1 MAQHDLVI
9 RNGLLVDGTGAGRRH
24 GSVAIKD
31 GMITAVADAGTDDEN
46 EIGSGHQ
53 EIDADGRLVTP
64 GWVDMHTHYDAQ
76 ATWDPHLTPSG
87 WHGVTTV
94 VMGNCGVGFAPAAS
108 DRHDWLIELM
118 EGVEDIPGA
127 AMHEGIEWEWETF
140 PEYLDALSRR
150 NWVADIGTQVP
161 HGALRAFVM
170 GERGAANEDATV
182 DDIAEMAR
190 LTGEGLRAGALG
202 FSTSR
207 TPLHKSIHGELVP
220 GTYADI
226 DELMGIADAI
236 AEVGHGVFQGA
247 FHHTDVPDSF
257 SWFKEI
263 TRRTG
268 KPLTF
273 NFVQT
278 DAAPDLWRDVLGM
291 LDEARA
297 EGLRVTG
304 QSTGR
309 PIGVLQSWLGTVHPF
324 LGCPTWRRE
333 LADLPD
339 DELIRRLGTSEVR
352 SALTTEA
359 PEGLTRFQEFVF
371 RSWDKMWP
379 FAGEADYEPAPKH
392 SVANRAKESGR
403 DPIEIAYDQLMSN
416 GGHGVLYFPLF
427 NYSEHTLDPLFE
439 IHQNPSVRMG
449 LADSGAHCATICDGG
464 MPSFMLSYWSRDR
477 SRGERLP
484 LELVV
489 KRQTSETAQHYDLH
503 DRGVLAPGYRADI
516 NVIDYD
522 ALNVEA
528 PHMVGDF
535 PTGAKRY
542 VQKAVGYSATV
553 CAGQIVSQD
562 GEFTDALPG
571 KLLRGP
577 QHK

>member
-1 MAQHDLVI
+1 MHDLVI
-9 RNGLLVDGTGAGRRH
+9 RNGVLIDGSGADRRS
-24 GSVAIKD
+24 GSVAITD
-31 GMITAVADAGTDDEN
+31 GVITHVGEGTEDL
-46 EIGSGHQ
+46 GQ
-53 EIDADGRLVTP
+53 ATRTIDADGRLITP

-94 VMGNCGVGFAPAAS
+94 IMGNCGVGFAPAKS

-140 PEYLDALSRR
+140 PEYLDALARR

-220 GTYADI
+220 GTNADI
-226 DELMGIADAI
+226 DELFGIADAM
-236 AEVGHGVFQGA
+236 ADVGHGVFQGA

-257 SWFKEI
+257 SWFREI

-291 LDEARA
+291 LDQARA
-297 EGLRVTG
+297 DGLPVTA

-309 PIGVLQSWLGTVHPF
+309 PIGILQSWLGTVHPF

-333 LADLPD
+333 LKDLPD
-339 DELIRRLGTSEVR
+339 DALLRRLAEPAIRT
-352 SALTTEA
+352 ALITEA

-379 FAGEADYEPAPKH
+379 FIGDADYEPVP
-392 SVANRAKESGR
+392 SETVAARSAASGT
-403 DPIEIAYDQLMSN
+403 PAIEIAYDQLMSN
-416 GGHGVLYFPLF
+416 NGNGVLYFPLF
-427 NYSEHTLDPLFE
+427 NYSEHSLDPLFE
-439 IHQNPSVRMG
+439 MHQNPSVKMG

-464 MPSFMLSYWSRDR
+464 MPTFMLSYWTRDR
-477 SRGERLP
+477 SRGGKLP

-489 KRQTSETAQHYDLH
+489 KRQTSETALHYGLT
-503 DRGVLAPGYRADI
+503 DRGLLKPGMRADV

-522 ALNVEA
+522 GLNVEKPVMA
-528 PHMVGDF
+528 SDF

-542 VQKAVGYSATV
+542 IQKAVGYAATV
-553 CAGQIVSQD
+553 CKGQVVSED

-571 KLLRGP
+571 QLIRGP
-577 QHK
+577 Q